1 MSYIDTLNKGQKNID
16 KAYDN
21 QIAQINRDAQTQ
33 KEQIEKNT
41 SNLLKQAY
49 IKKIQNQNNIVQTMR
64 ASGISGGADEVA
76 RAQIDSN
83 YIKGR
88 ADIKNQQILQ
98 NVEIDN
104 QKNQSIADIN
114 LSRASQK
121 YQHNANVQSVKDNE
135 AQLKRSEAY
144 NKLSMGIYSPDIAQ
158 ILGISDSTV
167 RQYIKKIT
175 G

>member
-1 MSYIDTLNKGQKNID
+1 MSYIDMLNKGQKNID

-21 QIAQINRDAQTQ
+21 QISQINRSAQTQ

-49 IKKIQNQNNIVQTMR
+49 IKRIQSQNNIGQTMR
-64 ASGISGGADEVA
+64 ASGLSGGADEVA

-114 LSRASQK
+114 L
-121 YQHNANVQSVKDNE
+121 
-135 AQLKRSEAY
+135 
-144 NKLSMGIYSPDIAQ
+144 
-158 ILGISDSTV
+158 
-167 RQYIKKIT
+167 
-175 G
+175 